1 LEQLDFNY
9 HNVKQKETAG
19 QKDINKT
26 VSKTKIK
33 HKYNTETSKSME
45 QLSKQK
51 SEKPSLLR
59 TRGEL
64 RCS

>member
-1 LEQLDFNY
+1 MIIQLFQFHFITSFSIYQESPALNLEQLDFNY

-33 HKYNTETSKSME
+33 HKYNTET
-45 QLSKQK
+45 
-51 SEKPSLLR
+51 
-59 TRGEL
+59 
-64 RCS
+64 